1 MVKNLACAAISLVVL
16 GAFSAPLSA
25 TATQFNE
32 VEEVSVLAPPPRGFP
47 LVKGLV
53 RRVDSANG
61 KLTIKHD
68 AIPNLGMPA
77 MTMTYVV
84 ADPTLLSTVKAGDQI
99 RFAADEVG
107 GVLTLLWL
115 EKR

>member
-1 MVKNLACAAISLVVL
+1 MLKNGTLTALGLVVW
-16 GAFSAPLSA
+16 SAVSVPGIA
-25 TATQFNE
+25 TAAQFNE

-61 KLTIKHD
+61 KVTIKHD

-84 ADPTLLSTVKAGDQI
+84 ADPALLSTVKAGDQI
-99 RFAADEVG
+99 RFAADEVS

-115 EKR
+115 EKK

>member
-1 MVKNLACAAISLVVL
+1 MVKNVTLTALGLVVW
-16 GAFSAPLSA
+16 GALSAPPSA
-25 TATQFNE
+25 TAAQFNE
-32 VEEVSVLAPPPRGFP
+32 IGEVSVLAPPPRGFP
-47 LVKGLV
+47 LVNGLV
-53 RRVDSANG
+53 RRVDPANA

-84 ADPTLLSTVKAGDQI
+84 AEPSLLATVKAGDQI

-115 EKR
+115 EKK